1 LLPVVTTENVEALTP
16 LPHVTLE
23 LDPESVYVAGVCVDN
38 VPAARRPPLVL
49 DLIVALVGRLSR
61 ELVDVEP
68 SEEVLVVLIV
78 PIVVVVIVGEPDLSG
93 YLIPLEGQE
102 PALGALIGTNVP
114 SMTEPLR

>member
-1 LLPVVTTENVEALTP
+1 VTCHGRNQFPTFDSSDFQFDDSRTTENVEALTP

-61 ELVDVEP
+61 DCQKGGKYI
-68 SEEVLVVLIV
+68 STFAI
-78 PIVVVVIVGEPDLSG
+78 
-93 YLIPLEGQE
+93 
-102 PALGALIGTNVP
+102 
-114 SMTEPLR
+114 

>member
-78 PIVVVVIVGEPDLSG
+78 PIVVGEPDLSG